1 MHSADDKFNP
11 WSTFKPLYFVE
22 EDDLTQTDACE
33 RGKVKYVEHLT
44 VPHLEGATEARRL
57 SGCNVGR

>member
-1 MHSADDKFNP
+1 MAVFLIAINITYCRP
-11 WSTFKPLYFVE
+11 TNVVE
-22 EDDLTQTDACE
+22 EDDLTQTDARE